1 MINAPVNM
9 PTADQAL
16 ARLQAGNARY
26 VSARMSYPNQ
36 TAAHRIKL
44 LRGHHPFAIILGC
57 ADSRIPPEIIF
68 DQGLGDIFVIRVA
81 GNIIDHI
88 VLGSIEYAA
97 AVLHTPL
104 LMVLGHSKCGAVA
117 ATASGAKLPGH
128 LPHIAVAIQPAVD
141 TAKQMPGNLVD
152 NAIREN
158 AKLVTRQLSAST
170 PILAPL
176 VTAGKLKV
184 VAAHYDIATGQVEVL
199 PANPAQSGR
208 I

>member
-1 MINAPVNM
+1 M

-36 TAAHRIKL
+36 TAGHRTKL
-44 LRGHHPFAIILGC
+44 IRGQHPFATILGC

-68 DQGLGDIFVIRVA
+68 DQGLGDIFVVRVA

-97 AVLHTPL
+97 VHLHTPL
-104 LMVLGHSKCGAVA
+104 IMVLGHSKCGAVA
-117 ATASGAKLPGH
+117 ATASGAKLQGH

-158 AKLVTRQLSAST
+158 AKLVTRQLAASR
-170 PILAPL
+170 PLLAPL
-176 VTAGKLKV
+176 VAAGKLKV
-184 VAAHYDIATGQVEVL
+184 VAAHYDMATGQVEVL
-199 PANPAQSGR
+199 PADPGQRGG